1 MSQASASE
9 PTAVIP
15 DLRDKVVLITGAS
28 TGIGAA
34 AARAFGRNGA
44 KVAINYRQSQAEAE
58 QVAEAARQ
66 LGGEALL
73 VQKDVVLPDAASEI
87 VRRTVEAFGRL
98 DVLINN
104 AGALIRRT
112 PVADYT
118 DAYLDA
124 LLDLNVKQVVRFVH
138 EGALQMR
145 AQGGGGCIIN
155 LSSIAARN
163 GGAPRIGSVCCR
175 EGLCGDCNARLGQG
189 AHPRPD
195 PGQCGL
201 AWRDHDALP
210 RSLFHPGAAC
220 VHASHD
226 PDGAG
231 RLGRGVR
238 RCFSVSRFGADERL
252 RYGADGRGKRRP
264 VHALT
269 RLRMG
274 ADQADAGR

>member
-15 DLRDKVVLITGAS
+15 DLRDNVVLITGAS

-58 QVAEAARQ
+58 QVADAVRQ

-73 VQKDVVLPDAASEI
+73 VQKDVVLPEAASET

-112 PVADYT
+112 PVADDT

-124 LLDLNVKQVVRFVH
+124 LLDLNVKQVVRFVR

-145 AQGGGGCIIN
+145 AQRSGGSIIN

-163 GGAPRIGSVCCR
+163 GGGPGSVLYAAAKGFVATATR
-175 EGLCGDCNARLGQG
+175 GWAKELIPDGIRVNAVS
-189 AHPRPD
+189 
-195 PGQCGL
+195 PGVIMTPFHDRFSTPEQLASMQATIPMGRAGL
-201 AWRDHDALP
+201 AAECV
-210 RSLFHPGAAC
+210 GAFLYL
-220 VHASHD
+220 ASEQMSGYVTGQMVEVNGGQYM
-226 PDGAG
+226 P
-231 RLGRGVR
+231 
-238 RCFSVSRFGADERL
+238 
-252 RYGADGRGKRRP
+252 
-264 VHALT
+264 
-269 RLRMG
+269 
-274 ADQADAGR
+274 

>member
-58 QVAEAARQ
+58 QVAEAVRQ

-73 VQKDVVLPDAASEI
+73 VQKDVVLPEAASET
-87 VRRTVEAFGRL
+87 VRTTVEAFGRL

-124 LLDLNVKQVVRFVH
+124 LLDLNVKQVVRFVR

-163 GGAPRIGSVCCR
+163 GGGPGSVLYAAAKGFVATATR
-175 EGLCGDCNARLGQG
+175 GWAKELTPDRIRVNAVS
-189 AHPRPD
+189 
-195 PGQCGL
+195 PGVILTPFHDRFSTPEQLASMQATIPMGRAGL
-201 AWRDHDALP
+201 AEE
-210 RSLFHPGAAC
+210 C
-220 VHASHD
+220 
-226 PDGAG
+226 
-231 RLGRGVR
+231 
-238 RCFSVSRFGADERL
+238 
-252 RYGADGRGKRRP
+252 
-264 VHALT
+264 
-269 RLRMG
+269 
-274 ADQADAGR
+274 

>member
-1 MSQASASE
+1 MAQASSTLE
-9 PTAVIP
+9 PTAIIP

-58 QVAEAARQ
+58 QVADAVRQ

-73 VQKDVVLPDAASEI
+73 VQKDVILPEAASEI

-118 DAYLDA
+118 DEYLDA
-124 LLDLNVKQVVRFVH
+124 LLDLNVKQVVRLVR
-138 EGALQMR
+138 EGVVQMR
-145 AQGGGGCIIN
+145 AQGGGGSIIN

-163 GGAPRIGSVCCR
+163 GGGPGSVLYAAAKGFVATATR
-175 EGLCGDCNARLGQG
+175 GWAKELTPDGIRVNAVS
-189 AHPRPD
+189 
-195 PGQCGL
+195 PGVIMTPFHDRFSTPEQLAAMQATIPMGRAGL
-201 AWRDHDALP
+201 AEECA
-210 RSLFHPGAAC
+210 GAFLYL
-220 VHASHD
+220 ASEQMSGYVTGQMIEVNGGQYM
-226 PDGAG
+226 P
-231 RLGRGVR
+231 
-238 RCFSVSRFGADERL
+238 
-252 RYGADGRGKRRP
+252 
-264 VHALT
+264 
-269 RLRMG
+269 
-274 ADQADAGR
+274 